1 MNLTKGYYRDN
12 SQEFFDSTVIAD
24 VTPLYDH
31 FLKYV
36 PEKGY
41 ILDLGCGSGRD
52 TKAFLD
58 KGYQVDAIDG
68 SKELCSLASKY
79 TGIAVK
85 CMDFSSI
92 DFDSRYDAI
101 WACASLLHVGSR
113 ELPGMIQKLCKAL
126 HSDGVL
132 YMSFKYGD
140 FEGERDGRFF
150 LDMTEGKFQTVIHNV
165 DGGIFIEE
173 WRSGDVRRGKDV
185 NWYNVIMRKAS
196 NGNRTVDSCFFTG
209 YNNRI
214 I

>member
-1 MNLTKGYYRDN
+1 MSITEQYYQEN
-12 SQEFFDSTVIAD
+12 SLEFFDSTVTAD

-31 FLKYV
+31 GLKYV

-68 SKELCSLASKY
+68 SEELCTLASQY
-79 TGIAVK
+79 TGIEVK

-92 DFDSRYDAI
+92 DFENRYDGI
-101 WACASLLHVGSR
+101 WACASLLHVRSD
-113 ELPGMIQKLCKAL
+113 ELSGMIKKLCKAL
-126 HSDGVL
+126 RPDGVL

-150 LDMTEGKFQTVIHNV
+150 LDMTEEKFQTILKYVE
-165 DGGIFIEE
+165 GGMLVEE
-173 WRSGDVRRGKDV
+173 WRSCDVRRGKNVD
-185 NWYNVIMRKAS
+185 WYNAILRKE
-196 NGNRTVDSCFFTG
+196 
-209 YNNRI
+209 
-214 I
+214 